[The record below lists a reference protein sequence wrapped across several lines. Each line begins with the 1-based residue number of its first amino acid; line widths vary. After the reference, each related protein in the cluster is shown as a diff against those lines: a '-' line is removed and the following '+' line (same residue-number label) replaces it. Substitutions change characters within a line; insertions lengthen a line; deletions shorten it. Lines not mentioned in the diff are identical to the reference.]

1 MISIMTQD
9 TMEKAAALFSG
20 MKGTMITSCL
30 TGTMGKVYLSDN
42 AAAAYLGDLSLFIGT
57 PDEELLLFKPNEKS
71 SFVIMVPAS
80 SCSDVFRWSRFRKR
94 VIFMVFVM

>member
-42 AAAAYLGDLSLFIGT
+42 AAAAYLGDYPST
-57 PDEELLLFKPNEKS
+57 
-71 SFVIMVPAS
+71 
-80 SCSDVFRWSRFRKR
+80 
-94 VIFMVFVM
+94 